1 MLLTMA
7 SGFCG
12 AAGAGVGVVT
22 STAAT
27 RATDAV
33 LVEATVE
40 TTGAAAATTA
50 GFGAAATGS
59 VVVAFWTVPEETV
72 GVVGFGVEAA
82 AGVALDVGFLRGAV
96 GSGAVTSDLGSVT
109 AGSGSGSVTAG
120 SGSVTSGWGVA
131 VGFVVDVLPEVPVFV
146 WALTTMPPEGASE
159 VGLEVV
165 GSSSEESGVLVDG
178 VVASGVEGPA
188 AVS

>member
-72 GVVGFGVEAA
+72 GVGVVGFGVEAA
-82 AGVALDVGFLRGAV
+82 AGVALDVGFLGGAV
-96 GSGAVTSDLGSVT
+96 GSGTVTVTSGSGSVT
-109 AGSGSGSVTAG
+109 AGSGSGSVT
-120 SGSVTSGWGVA
+120 SGSGVA